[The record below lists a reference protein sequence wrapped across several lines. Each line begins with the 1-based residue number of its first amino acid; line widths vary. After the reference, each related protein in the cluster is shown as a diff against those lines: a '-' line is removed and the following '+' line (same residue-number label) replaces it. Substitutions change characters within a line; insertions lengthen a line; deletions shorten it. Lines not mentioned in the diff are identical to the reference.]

1 MRGLRTDGLSR
12 LKDEPVTDDFFY
24 HHLFRL
30 HGIPPHEAF
39 RWSNEEK
46 RIAFLSLI
54 VQLEEEQER
63 LKHGIGRVM

>member
-1 MRGLRTDGLSR
+1 MRGLQADGLSR
-12 LKDEPVTDDFFY
+12 LPDEPLPDEFYY

-30 HGIPPHEAF
+30 HGIPPHEVYAWTEGQKRLAF
-39 RWSNEEK
+39 N
-46 RIAFLSLI
+46 SLI

>member
-1 MRGLRTDGLSR
+1 MRGLRADGDIR
-12 LKDEPVTDDFFY
+12 NDNEPVTEAFMI

-30 HGIPPHEAF
+30 HGIPPHEIYN
-39 RWSNEEK
+39 WTEGQK
-46 RIAFLSLI
+46 RVAYSSLE

>member
-1 MRGLRTDGLSR
+1 MQGLRADGLRR
-12 LKDEPVTDDFFY
+12 LRDEPVTDDYLY

-39 RWSNEEK
+39 RWSEDEK

-63 LKHGIGRVM
+63 LSKGIGRVM